1 MSSSSVLLIISGGIA
16 ACKSLDVIRRL
27 REESVFVLPVLTR
40 AAEQF
45 ITPLSV
51 SVLSAQRVHRDLFTD
66 DADMDHIQL
75 ARQADLVVVAPA
87 TADLIARHAH
97 GRADDLA
104 TTTLLA
110 TTAPILMVPAM
121 NPKMWTHP
129 ATQHNVALLRG
140 RDVAFLGPEDGV
152 MACGDFGPGRM
163 ADPDQICRAIRETLS
178 AQHKKEPG
186 SLSGLR
192 AVVTAGPTHE
202 PLDPVRYLANRSS
215 GKQGIAIAAA
225 LHRMGADTTLVCGP
239 TQQPI
244 PPGITTLRVQT
255 AAQMQD
261 ACHKTLTTGARPL
274 DIAVCAAAV
283 SDWCAKTPQMQK
295 DKKTAQDAHR
305 LELVK
310 TPDILAEIATH
321 PTARPTL
328 VIGFAAETQQHLE
341 QAQQKKARKGCD
353 WILVNDVS
361 TGTQTF
367 GGDTNQVHVL
377 RDQDS
382 LFWPSA
388 PKQEIARKLA
398 AGIAQFFDNRQ
409 KK

>member
-1 MSSSSVLLIISGGIA
+1 MSLPSVLLIISGGIA
-16 ACKSLDVIRRL
+16 AYKSLDVIRRL
-27 REESVFVLPVLTR
+27 REESVSVLPVLTR

-66 DADMDHIQL
+66 DAEMDHIQL

-129 ATQHNVALLRG
+129 ATQHNVALLRTRG
-140 RDVAFLGPEDGV
+140 VAFLGPEDGV

-163 ADPDQICRAIRETLS
+163 ADPDQICRAIREMRP
-178 AQHKKEPG
+178 AQQAKNP
-186 SLSGLR
+186 LSGLR

-225 LHRMGADTTLVCGP
+225 LHRLGADTTLVCGP

-244 PPGITTLRVQT
+244 PPGITTLHVQT

-261 ACHKTLTTGARPL
+261 ACHKILTTGARPL

-283 SDWCAKTPQMQK
+283 SDWCAKTPQVQK
-295 DKKTAQDAHR
+295 DKKTAQDSHR

-310 TPDILAEIATH
+310 TPDILAGIASH
-321 PTARPTL
+321 PTARPAL
-328 VIGFAAETQQHLE
+328 VIGFAAETEHHLE
-341 QAQQKKARKGCD
+341 QARQKKNRKGCD
-353 WILVNDVS
+353 WIVVNDVS

-367 GGDTNQVHVL
+367 GGDANQVHVL
-377 RDQDS
+377 RDQDN

-398 AGIAQFFDNRQ
+398 EQIAQFFDERPQ
-409 KK
+409 E